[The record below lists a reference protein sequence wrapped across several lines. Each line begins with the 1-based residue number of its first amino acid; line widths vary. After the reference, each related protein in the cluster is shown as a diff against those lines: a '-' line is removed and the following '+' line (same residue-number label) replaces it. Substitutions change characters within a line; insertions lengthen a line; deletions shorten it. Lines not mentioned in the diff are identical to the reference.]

1 MHNNILVVD
10 DEPQNIELLEA
21 LLEPM
26 GHKVVKASN
35 GAEAIDKLSG
45 GQIDLVLL
53 DIIMPGMSGYDVLD
67 KIRANNRT
75 RRIPVIMITAIN
87 GTDEKIKAIEAGC
100 DDFITKP
107 FDKHE
112 LIVRIS
118 SLLRIQ
124 ALHDEVDAALE
135 YAESIINTIR
145 EPLISLDKDLRVVK
159 VSRSFYEIFKVKP
172 EETVGQL
179 IYDLGNKQWDIPKLR
194 ELLEDILPRKS
205 DFDNYEVEHDFD
217 TIGRRTMLLNGRQIE
232 RGAGKE
238 RIILLA
244 IEDITERKR
253 FEIELRKAK
262 EAAES
267 ASRSKSA
274 FLANMSHEIRTPM
287 NAILGFSQ
295 LLLHDKDITLKQKQH
310 VETINRSGEF
320 LLAIINDILEM
331 AKAESGKTTLN
342 RSSFDL
348 YAMIDDIEKMLRQ
361 RADAK
366 GLSLIV
372 ERNAELPRFVTAD
385 EAKLRQI
392 VINLLSNALKFTQKG
407 SVIFRLNTRVAAD
420 QELELM
426 AEVED
431 TGPGIAPQEMERL
444 FHPFEQAQEGRS
456 YSAGTGLGLAISRDY
471 ALLMGGDIS
480 VKSDLG
486 KGSTF
491 SFQIVLKKAFQSI
504 VDEKSQP
511 RIVKG
516 LKTGQPRYRVLVAD
530 DKEDNRDYLI
540 QLLSP
545 AGFDVRL
552 AVDGQ
557 DALKQFEEWL
567 PQIILMDLQMPIM
580 DGYEAIRRVRARAG
594 GKNIKI
600 LAVTASIFGDTI
612 YGSIWAGADDFI
624 LKQFR
629 ESELF
634 NKIGRLLGA
643 EYTFEEETLTVINEM
658 DDIEKLTPEAF
669 KGLPMDLV
677 NKLQEASINGDFEL
691 LNELIYRVESQD
703 NHLGKVLRILSGR
716 FDTKRII
723 ELLGKT

>member
-1 MHNNILVVD
+1 MHNNIFVVD

-624 LKQFR
+624 LKPFR

>member
-624 LKQFR
+624 LKPFR